1 MLGSWNLRRNIINW
15 CMERTK
21 WGRRKLK
28 KKSRKTEKLKKNLFG
43 VAYKTETELKSV
55 LTIPFDSLLHHI

>member
-1 MLGSWNLRRNIINW
+1 
-15 CMERTK
+15 MERTK

-55 LTIPFDSLLHHI
+55 WTIPFDSLLHHI

>member
-1 MLGSWNLRRNIINW
+1 LKFK
-15 CMERTK
+15 EK
-21 WGRRKLK
+21 YYKLVYGKNKMGEEKIK
-28 KKSRKTEKLKKNLFG
+28 KKIKKDRKIKKKLFG

>member
-1 MLGSWNLRRNIINW
+1 MGEEKI
-15 CMERTK
+15 
-21 WGRRKLK
+21 K
-28 KKSRKTEKLKKNLFG
+28 KKIKKDRKIKKKLFG

>member
-1 MLGSWNLRRNIINW
+1 LKFK
-15 CMERTK
+15 EK
-21 WGRRKLK
+21 YYKLVYGKNKMGEEKIKK

>member
-1 MLGSWNLRRNIINW
+1 
-15 CMERTK
+15 MERTK

-28 KKSRKTEKLKKNLFG
+28 KKSRKTEKLKKNFFG

>member
-1 MLGSWNLRRNIINW
+1 
-15 CMERTK
+15 MERTK
-21 WGRRKLK
+21 WGRRKFK
-28 KKSRKTEKLKKNLFG
+28 KKIKKDRKIKKKLFG